1 MSGADNHGKSSK
13 IRRVRIG
20 FPHFRIRGSLFAAFA
35 VIAGMTILISVGA
48 GFSLHQLGD
57 SMSSL
62 SGQDIPKLAASQ
74 ELATESERLASQAP
88 ILLDSAN
95 ADQIKERAGRMKNAQ
110 QAAMR
115 RLDDITRL
123 GADTSVV
130 AALTD
135 TVKNIDDTIRS
146 LGTAAQERLDLATR
160 HTELYDQLRGSHDAF
175 IAVAGPAMLDAQT
188 QMNAVLGSAIV
199 AGRR

>member
-1 MSGADNHGKSSK
+1 MSGADNHAKSSK
-13 IRRVRIG
+13 LRRVRIG
-20 FPHFRIRGSLFAAFA
+20 FPHFGIRGRLFAAFA
-35 VIAGMTILISVGA
+35 VIASMTILISVGA
-48 GFSLHQLGD
+48 GFSLLQLGD

-74 ELATESERLASQAP
+74 ELATESQRLARQAP
-88 ILLDSAN
+88 ILLGSAD
-95 ADQIKERAGRMKNAQ
+95 ADQLKERAGRLKDAQ

-115 RLDDITRL
+115 RRDDITRL

-135 TVKNIDDTIRS
+135 TVNIDDTIRS

-160 HTELYDQLRGSHDAF
+160 HTELCDPLRGSHDAF
-175 IAVAGPAMLDAQT
+175 IAVASAARLDAQT
-188 QMNAVLGSAIV
+188 G
-199 AGRR
+199 